1 MVISNLMNYSATRG
15 RRPGKPDTR
24 AEILQVAAKLFFA
37 HGYDGVTLRA
47 IADEAGVDVALESY
61 YFGSKKG
68 VFGVVL
74 RLTAHPAEIVGG
86 MLGVDPRTLARRLL
100 SAGLAAWEDPVGGPP
115 LVALIRSAAHAAA
128 LATVVREGVQREI
141 VDKLADAIGGR
152 DARRRAS
159 LFCSQMVGLIY
170 ARYVIGIEPLA
181 SMTGDELVRMYGPVM
196 NTLLHP
202 VPQGGVL
209 RAVRG

>member
-1 MVISNLMNYSATRG
+1 MNYVVARG

-24 AEILQVAAKLFFA
+24 AEILRIAAKMFFA
-37 HGYDGVTLRA
+37 NGYDGVTLRA
-47 IADEAGVDVALESY
+47 IADEAGVDVALVSY

-68 VFGVVL
+68 VFGAVL
-74 RLTAHPAEIVGG
+74 QLTANPAEIVGG
-86 MLGVDPRTLARRLL
+86 LLGGDPRTLARRLL
-100 SAGLAAWEDPVGGPP
+100 SAGIAAWDDPVAGRP
-115 LVALIRSAAHAAA
+115 LVALIRSAAHDVA

-141 VDKLADAIGGR
+141 VDKLADTIGGR

-181 SMTGDELVRMYGPVM
+181 SMSGDELVRMYAPVM
-196 NTLLHP
+196 ATLLHP
-202 VPQGGVL
+202 VPQGGVR